1 MRALHARYPFL
12 GASREAVE
20 AAGVDLGELVAT
32 GGPAVERGVERVE
45 RALIDGTV
53 APGDGYRS
61 DRAELLSYPVARV
74 LVSLVDV
81 PGAVEKYA
89 RAEAALAYRR
99 FTDDFADDRELKSS
113 GRERLS
119 LDAFLADFGLAADV
133 TPLGDGGFAVAVGAY
148 LALASGLDDDAWRLP
163 RRELADGRVPVA
175 REELYEL
182 LREAVRARVLDGL
195 PLSVPEPVADA
206 LEAETRRLHDALA
219 AVERPDVTGVEPA
232 SFPPCVRA
240 AVDRARGDDADL
252 GTTGRFA
259 LVSFLASCGADFE
272 AVAAL
277 AGADDPDAADRLR
290 ATYDRLAAAEG
301 AGFAPPSCET
311 MQATGDCVNRDALC
325 AEITHPLGYYDR
337 RLAGETPAD
346 AGTDAGADAGG

>member
-45 RALIDGTV
+45 RALIDGAV

-113 GRERLS
+113 DRERLS
-119 LDAFLADFGLAADV
+119 LKAFLADFGLASDV
-133 TPLGDGGFAVAVGAY
+133 EPLGDGGFTVAVGAY
-148 LALASGLDDDAWRLP
+148 LDLASDLAADDWRLP
-163 RRELADGRVPVA
+163 RRELSDGRVPVA

-182 LREAVRARVLDGL
+182 LREAVRARVLGGL
-195 PLSVPEPVADA
+195 PLSVPEPIADA
-206 LEAETRRLHDALA
+206 LASETRRLHDALA
-219 AVERPDVTGVEPA
+219 AVERPDVTGIEPD

-240 AVDRARGDDADL
+240 AVERARGDGADI
-252 GTTGRFA
+252 GPTGRFA
-259 LVSFLASCGADFE
+259 LVSFLASCGAGFE
-272 AVAAL
+272 EVAAL
-277 AGADDPDAADRLR
+277 TGTDPGSADRLR
-290 ATYDRLAAAEG
+290 ATYDRVASADG
-301 AGFAPPSCET
+301 AGFAPPSCAT
-311 MQATGDCVNRDALC
+311 MQATGDCVDRDALC
-325 AEITHPLGYYDR
+325 AEISHPLGYYDR
-337 RLAGETPAD
+337 RLTGETPAD
-346 AGTDAGADAGG
+346 AAGDAGGAEGD

>member
-1 MRALHARYPFL
+1 MRPLHARYPFL
-12 GASREAVE
+12 SASREAVE
-20 AAGVDLGELVAT
+20 EAGVDLGELVAS

-45 RALIDGTV
+45 RALVDGAV

-99 FTDDFADDRELKSS
+99 FTDDFADERELKSS

-119 LDAFLADFGLAADV
+119 LDALLADFGLASAV
-133 TPLGDGGFAVAVGAY
+133 TPLGDGGFTVAVGAY
-148 LALASGLDDDAWRLP
+148 LELASGLGDDDWRLP
-163 RRELADGRVPVA
+163 RRELADGRVPVT

-182 LREAVRARVLDGL
+182 LREAVRERVRDGL
-195 PLSVPEPVADA
+195 PLSVPDAIADA
-206 LEAETRRLHDALA
+206 LDAETARLHDALA

-240 AVDRARGDDADL
+240 AVERARSDEAAL
-252 GTTGRFA
+252 GATGRFA
-259 LVSFLASCGADFE
+259 LVSFLASCGAEFE
-272 AVAAL
+272 EVAAL
-277 AGADDPDAADRLR
+277 AGVDDPGAADRLR
-290 ATYDRLAAAEG
+290 ATYDRLASAEG
-301 AGFAPPSCET
+301 AGFAPPSCAT

-325 AEITHPLGYYDR
+325 AEISHPLGYYDR

-346 AGTDAGADAGG
+346 VADGDRADGD

>member
-12 GASREAVE
+12 DASREAVE
-20 AAGVDLGELVAT
+20 AAGVDLGELVAS

-45 RALIDGTV
+45 RALIDGAV

-99 FTDDFADDRELKSS
+99 FTDDFADERELKSS
-113 GRERLS
+113 DRERLS
-119 LDAFLADFGLAADV
+119 LDALLSDFGLASDV

-148 LALASGLDDDAWRLP
+148 LGLATDLADDAWRLP
-163 RRELADGRVPVA
+163 RRALADGRVPVT

-182 LREAVRARVLDGL
+182 LREAVRARVLEGL
-195 PLSVPEPVADA
+195 PLSVPDPIADA

-219 AVERPDVTGVEPA
+219 AVERPAVTGVEPA

-240 AVDRARGDDADL
+240 AVERARDDEAAL

-259 LVSFLASCGADFE
+259 LVSFLASCGAGFE
-272 AVAAL
+272 EVAAL
-277 AGADDPDAADRLR
+277 AGVDDPEATDRLR
-290 ATYDRLAAAEG
+290 ATYDRLSSADG
-301 AGFAPPSCET
+301 AGFAPPSCAT

-325 AEITHPLGYYDR
+325 GEISHPLGYYDR
-337 RLAGETPAD
+337 RLDGERPAD
-346 AGTDAGADAGG
+346 LADGD